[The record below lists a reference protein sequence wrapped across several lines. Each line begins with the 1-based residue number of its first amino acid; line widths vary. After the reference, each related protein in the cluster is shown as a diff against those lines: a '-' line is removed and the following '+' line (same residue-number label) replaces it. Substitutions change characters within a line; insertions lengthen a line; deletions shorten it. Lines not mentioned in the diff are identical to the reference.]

1 MKKTLEH
8 LIGRKITKVGE
19 NWIQLE
25 DGCVIYLTDDEVEL
39 LAEYPIKEYRVILT
53 TKTQQV
59 KIVTASSR
67 EQAVDLA
74 TTEDWKEKEDVIE
87 TYVEAYLNDF
97 KPTKQ

>member
-8 LIGRKITKVGE
+8 LINRKITKVGE

-25 DGCVIYLTDDEVEL
+25 DGCVIYLAEDEVEF

-53 TKTQQV
+53 TKSQQV

-67 EQAVDLA
+67 EEAVDLA
-74 TTEDWKEKEDVIE
+74 TADDWKEKEDVIE

-97 KPTKQ
+97 KPNKQ